1 MITEDTLL
9 LYFYDELTPG
19 EREQVR
25 IALAG
30 DPRLAMEYERLRA
43 ELEQWRNEAAA
54 PAADELRER
63 WHASIDRVAHRSTGT
78 VTVQRAIQRTNQRA
92 LSRFRLAGIG
102 VALAAA
108 LAVGIGIGVRLQ
120 HERSPDNVIDNSVA
134 GAESAS
140 ALTIPVSFTRGLLVH
155 LEESQREII
164 SLPITDEAGRVSL
177 TLQLIEQNRLF
188 EQAAVQSNAPNL
200 ARVLRAFEPI
210 LLQLASEDIAP
221 QDAEALREQ
230 LAFELKVMLTKL
242 SRAPSE
248 KAETI

>member
-9 LYFYDELTPG
+9 LYFYDELSPG

-30 DPRLAMEYERLRA
+30 DPRLAMEYKVLCT
-43 ELEQWRNEAAA
+43 ELEQWRNE
-54 PAADELRER
+54 PVPQADDKLRKR
-63 WHASIDRVAHRSTGT
+63 WHVSIDRAAHKSLGGVA
-78 VTVQRAIQRTNQRA
+78 NQRA
-92 LSRFRLAGIG
+92 TQRTMSRFWLAGMG
-102 VALAAA
+102 FALAAA
-108 LAVGIGIGVRLQ
+108 LAIGIGIGVRLQ
-120 HERSPDNVIDNSVA
+120 GDRNPDYVIDNSIA
-134 GAESAS
+134 ATESGP
-140 ALTIPVSFTRGLLVH
+140 ALAIPASFTRGLLVH
-155 LEESQREII
+155 LEQSQRDIT
-164 SLPITDEAGRVSL
+164 SLPMGDEAGRMSL

-188 EQAAVQSNAPNL
+188 EQTAVQSNAPNL

>member
-9 LYFYDELTPG
+9 LYFYDELPPG

-25 IALAG
+25 IALAR
-30 DPRLAMEYERLRA
+30 DPRLAMSYDKLCGELEEWRRQPVPPVADDIRLR
-43 ELEQWRNEAAA
+43 
-54 PAADELRER
+54 
-63 WHASIDRVAHRSTGT
+63 WHDSIDRAARKTPAGT
-78 VTVQRAIQRTNQRA
+78 DARRMS
-92 LSRFRLAGIG
+92 SRFWWTGLGAAI
-102 VALAAA
+102 AAA

-120 HERSPDNVIDNSVA
+120 QERSPDYVIESPIAGTESVPA
-134 GAESAS
+134 RA
-140 ALTIPVSFTRGLLVH
+140 IPVSFTRGLLVH
-155 LEESQREII
+155 LEQSRREIA
-164 SLPITDEAGRVSL
+164 SLPIADETGRVSL

-221 QDAEALREQ
+221 EDAEALREQ

-242 SRAPSE
+242 SSAPSE
-248 KAETI
+248 EAETI

>member
-9 LYFYDELTPG
+9 LYFYDELTPH

-25 IALAG
+25 SALAG
-30 DPRLAMEYERLRA
+30 DPRLAMQYERLRA
-43 ELEQWRNEAAA
+43 ELEQWRNEPVP
-54 PAADELRER
+54 PAADELRKR
-63 WHASIDRVAHRSTGT
+63 WHASIDRTARGTPGRVAVHR
-78 VTVQRAIQRTNQRA
+78 N
-92 LSRFRLAGIG
+92 LPRFWLAGIG

-120 HERSPDNVIDNSVA
+120 QERSLDDMIDNSIAGTDSVA
-134 GAESAS
+134 DLA
-140 ALTIPVSFTRGLLVH
+140 IPASFTRGLLVH
-155 LEESQREII
+155 LEQSQRGIT
-164 SLPITDEAGRVSL
+164 SLPMADPAGRVSL

-188 EQAAVQSNAPNL
+188 ELAATQNNAPNL

-210 LLQLASEDIAP
+210 LLQLANEGTAP

-242 SRAPSE
+242 SSAPSE
-248 KAETI
+248 EPDTI

>member
-25 IALAG
+25 LALAG
-30 DPRLAMEYERLRA
+30 DPRLALEYKELCS
-43 ELEQWRNEAAA
+43 ELEQWRNE
-54 PAADELRER
+54 PVPQAADELRER
-63 WHASIDRVAHRSTGT
+63 WHAGIDRAAHKPLGT
-78 VTVQRAIQRTNQRA
+78 AAVHRPVQRA
-92 LSRFRLAGIG
+92 LSRFWLAGMG

-108 LAVGIGIGVRLQ
+108 LAIGIGIGVRLQ
-120 HERSPDNVIDNSVA
+120 EERSPDYVIYNSIA
-134 GAESAS
+134 ATESVP
-140 ALTIPVSFTRGLLVH
+140 ALTTPLSFTRGLLVH
-155 LEESQREII
+155 LEQSQRDIVG
-164 SLPITDEAGRVSL
+164 LPVADEAGRVSL

-221 QDAEALREQ
+221 DDAEALREQ

-242 SRAPSE
+242 SRAPSD